1 MTTSFTLFS
10 RQLTASLN
18 ATSKFAF
25 LTASSVRPIFIAV
38 ISKVFPSSSPGRFAG
53 E

>member
-1 MTTSFTLFS
+1 MTLFS

-18 ATSKFAF
+18 ATSK
-25 LTASSVRPIFIAV
+25 LASVTVPSFRPIFIAV
-38 ISKVFPSSSPGRFAG
+38 ISNVFPSSSPARLAG